1 MHSDLIHIEKSSL
14 MLNLPD
20 FEVGQTVKIHQRFMD
35 GEKERFQI
43 FEGLIIKMEHGKGVN
58 GTITV
63 RKMIDGIGVERVIAI
78 HSPSIVKVDL
88 LKKAKVRRNDLGYLR
103 GRGERASRLKTVL
116 IAKSFEPK
124 RQGAAMAEVAPTVEE
139 VKA

>member
-1 MHSDLIHIEKSSL
+1 MHSALIHIEKSSL
-14 MLNLPD
+14 MQNVPD

-43 FEGLIIKMEHGKGVN
+43 FEGLIMKMEHGKGVA

-63 RKMIDGIGVERVIAI
+63 RKIVDGIGVERVIAI

-88 LKKAKVRRNDLGYLR
+88 LKKSKVRRSRLGYLR
-103 GRGERASRLKTVL
+103 GRGERASRLKT
-116 IAKSFEPK
+116 ISIDKSFEPK
-124 RQGAAMAEVAPTVEE
+124 RAGAAVAQEALVAQE